1 MFKNVYQRVMSY
13 KSLRK
18 TNESISRSKHWFNV
32 ALGALWSKMV
42 YLSQID
48 QKKKKRSSLK
58 MFEDLC
64 FWAWGIREGLNVQKV
79 SRGQGQCCSE
89 ASKHLH
95 PRLWV
100 ETGTCPGRTQLCSWG
115 ACWCTVL
122 HIVGTSGGLFG
133 K

>member
-1 MFKNVYQRVMSY
+1 MFKNVYQRVMSD

-18 TNESISRSKHWFNV
+18 TNESMSRSKHWFNV
-32 ALGALWSKMV
+32 ALGALWSKTV

-48 QKKKKRSSLK
+48 KKKRSSLK

-64 FWAWGIREGLNVQKV
+64 FWAWGIREALNVQKV

-95 PRLWV
+95 PHLWV
-100 ETGTCPGRTQLCSWG
+100 EMGTCLGCTQLCSQS